1 MNVIPGRPEPQHGPY
16 TPPRPGTLSAV
27 TALMR
32 AALHGDG
39 DLLSL
44 LPTAAYRVPVGPL
57 GYSRRQILI
66 VNQPDLVRHVLAD
79 PEGIFPKS
87 DLMVNAL
94 APLIGDSIFVS
105 SGATWQRQRRMIDP
119 ALSMMRVNRAYPA
132 MQAGAD
138 ACEQELKARVRD
150 GAAFSL
156 DLAMSHLTAD
166 IICRTVFSTGLET
179 RAAHEVFA
187 AFTIF
192 ERSVAQVEIRRLI
205 MDRAWTLVPQR
216 QAVLDACTVI
226 RRHLGELL
234 DTHLGADGARFDDI
248 ASAVAAA
255 RDDADNLAFT
265 REELIDQLGVLFLA
279 GHETSASALTWVF
292 YILAA
297 QPHLVARLRREV
309 AEVAGDGPI
318 GFEHTRHLPTVR
330 NIFRETL
337 RLYPPIT
344 FLPRVATAATR
355 LGTRRVKR
363 GALVMVAPWVLHR
376 HELYWR
382 DPAVFDPDRFLP
394 EREHEMTPGAFI
406 PFGLGPRACAGAAF
420 ATAEAVLL
428 IAQLFRAFDFHVD
441 HPERVRPAARLTTRP
456 TQQVMCRV
464 TRAPGWNTSLDGRL
478 DARLNAGL
486 GRQG

>member
-1 MNVIPGRPEPQHGPY
+1 MNSIPARPVSLHGPY
-16 TPPRPGTLSAV
+16 VPPRPGTLSAV
-27 TALMR
+27 TALVR
-32 AALHGDG
+32 AALNRDG

-44 LPTAAYRVPVGPL
+44 LPTAAYRMPIGPL

-138 ACEQELKARVRD
+138 ACERTLNARVRD
-150 GAAFSL
+150 GKAFSL

-179 RAAHEVFA
+179 HAAHEVFA

-205 MDRAWTLVPQR
+205 MDRAWTQVPQQ

-234 DTHLGADGARFDDI
+234 DTHLGEGGAAFDDI

-255 RDDADNLAFT
+255 RGEPDGLAFT

-292 YILAA
+292 FILAM
-297 QPHLVARLRREV
+297 QPHLVARVRREV
-309 AEVAGDGPI
+309 AAVAGAGPI
-318 GFEHTRHLPTVR
+318 GIEHTKAMPTLR

-355 LGTRRVKR
+355 LGDRRVKR
-363 GALVMVAPWVLHR
+363 GALVMIAPWVLHR
-376 HELYWR
+376 HERYWR
-382 DPAVFDPDRFLP
+382 DPHVFDPDRFLP
-394 EREHEMTPGAFI
+394 DREHELTPGAYI
-406 PFGLGPRACAGAAF
+406 PFGLGPRVCAGAAF
-420 ATAEAVLL
+420 ATTEAVLL
-428 IAQLFRAFDFHVD
+428 IAQMFRAFDFHVD
-441 HPERVRPAARLTTRP
+441 QPGRVRPAARLTTRP
-456 TQQVMCRV
+456 AQQVLCRV
-464 TRAPGWNTSLDGRL
+464 TLAAPP
-478 DARLNAGL
+478 
-486 GRQG
+486 

>member
-1 MNVIPGRPEPQHGPY
+1 MNSIPARPVSLHGPY
-16 TPPRPGTLSAV
+16 VPPRPGTLSAV
-27 TALMR
+27 TALVR
-32 AALHGDG
+32 AALYRDG

-44 LPTAAYRVPVGPL
+44 LPTAAYRMPIGPL

-138 ACEQELKARVRD
+138 ACERTLNARVRD
-150 GAAFSL
+150 GKAFSL

-179 RAAHEVFA
+179 HAAHEVFA

-205 MDRAWTLVPQR
+205 MDRAWTQVPQQ

-234 DTHLGADGARFDDI
+234 DTHLGEGGAAFDDI

-255 RDDADNLAFT
+255 RGEPDGLAFT

-292 YILAA
+292 FILAM
-297 QPHLVARLRREV
+297 QPHLVARVRREV
-309 AEVAGDGPI
+309 AAVAGAGPI
-318 GFEHTRHLPTVR
+318 GIEHTKAMPTLR

-355 LGTRRVKR
+355 LGDRRVKR
-363 GALVMVAPWVLHR
+363 GALVMIAPWVLHR
-376 HELYWR
+376 HERYWR
-382 DPAVFDPDRFLP
+382 DPHVFDPDRFLP
-394 EREHEMTPGAFI
+394 DREHELTPGAYI
-406 PFGLGPRACAGAAF
+406 PFGLGPRVCAGAAF
-420 ATAEAVLL
+420 ATTEAVLL
-428 IAQLFRAFDFHVD
+428 IAQMFRAFDFHVD
-441 HPERVRPAARLTTRP
+441 QPGRVRPAARLTTRP
-456 TQQVMCRV
+456 AQQVLCRV
-464 TRAPGWNTSLDGRL
+464 TLAAPP
-478 DARLNAGL
+478 
-486 GRQG
+486 

>member
-1 MNVIPGRPEPQHGPY
+1 MNSIPARPVPLHGPY
-16 TPPRPGTLSAV
+16 VPPRPGTLSAV
-27 TALMR
+27 TALVR
-32 AALHGDG
+32 AALNRDG

-44 LPTAAYRVPVGPL
+44 LPTAAYRMPIGPL

-119 ALSMMRVNRAYPA
+119 ALSMMRVNCAYPA
-132 MQAGAD
+132 MQAGAE
-138 ACEQELKARVRD
+138 ACERTLDARAGD
-150 GAAFSL
+150 GEAFSL

-179 RAAHEVFA
+179 HAAHEVFA

-192 ERSVAQVEIRRLI
+192 ERCVAQVEIRRLI
-205 MDRAWTLVPQR
+205 MDRAWTQVPQR

-234 DTHLGADGARFDDI
+234 DTHLGEGGAAFDDI

-255 RDDADNLAFT
+255 RGEADGLAFT

-292 YILAA
+292 FILAM
-297 QPHLVARLRREV
+297 QPHLVARVRREV
-309 AEVAGDGPI
+309 AAVAGAGPI
-318 GFEHTRHLPTVR
+318 GIEHTKAMPTLR

-355 LGTRRVKR
+355 LGDSRVKR
-363 GALVMVAPWVLHR
+363 GALVMVSPWVLHR
-376 HELYWR
+376 HERYWR
-382 DPAVFDPDRFLP
+382 DPHVFDPDRFLP
-394 EREHEMTPGAFI
+394 EREHELKPGAFI
-406 PFGLGPRACAGAAF
+406 PFGLGPRVCAGAAF
-420 ATAEAVLL
+420 ATTEAVLL
-428 IAQLFRAFDFHVD
+428 IAQMFRAFDFHVD
-441 HPERVRPAARLTTRP
+441 QPDRVRPAARLTTRP
-456 TQQVMCRV
+456 AEQVMCRV
-464 TRAPGWNTSLDGRL
+464 TRAAPL
-478 DARLNAGL
+478 
-486 GRQG
+486 

>member
-1 MNVIPGRPEPQHGPY
+1 MNSIPARPVQLHGPY
-16 TPPRPGTLSAV
+16 IPPRPGTLSAV

-32 AALHGDG
+32 AALNGDG

-44 LPTAAYRVPVGPL
+44 LPTAAYRMPIGPL

-138 ACEQELKARVRD
+138 ACERALDTRARN
-150 GAAFSL
+150 GEAFSL

-179 RAAHEVFA
+179 HAAHEVFA

-205 MDRAWTLVPQR
+205 MDRAWTQVPQR

-234 DTHLGADGARFDDI
+234 DTHLNEGGAAFDDI

-255 RDDADNLAFT
+255 RGEPDGLAFT

-292 YILAA
+292 FILAM
-297 QPHLVARLRREV
+297 QPHLVARVRREV
-309 AEVAGDGPI
+309 AGVAGAGPI
-318 GFEHTRHLPTVR
+318 GMEHTKAMPTLR

-355 LGTRRVKR
+355 LGDHRVKR

-376 HELYWR
+376 HERYWR
-382 DPAVFDPDRFLP
+382 DPHVFDPDRFLP
-394 EREHEMTPGAFI
+394 EREHELTPGAFI
-406 PFGLGPRACAGAAF
+406 PFGLGPRVCAGAAF
-420 ATAEAVLL
+420 ATTEAVLL
-428 IAQLFRAFDFHVD
+428 IAQMFRAFDFHVD
-441 HPERVRPAARLTTRP
+441 QPGRVRPAARLTTRP
-456 TQQVMCRV
+456 AQQVMCRV
-464 TRAPGWNTSLDGRL
+464 TRAAPL
-478 DARLNAGL
+478 
-486 GRQG
+486 